1 MPTLLLIVL
10 VLSALGL
17 VTLVLLQQGKGADA
31 GAAFGSGA
39 SGTVFGSQGSG
50 SFMTRATAVLAAIFF
65 VSSLGL
71 AYFSGQ
77 QRTTIKSVTELAVPA
92 EEETKPVAEDVPV
105 MPANEPVSSDVP
117 KAGE

>member
-1 MPTLLLIVL
+1 MQTILLIVL

-39 SGTVFGSQGSG
+39 SATVFGAEGSG

-65 VSSLGL
+65 ISSLGL
-71 AYFSGQ
+71 AYLSG
-77 QRTTIKSVTELAVPA
+77 QRTTIKSVTDIVAPAGDVAKPAAEDIPAVPDSA
-92 EEETKPVAEDVPV
+92 
-105 MPANEPVSSDVP
+105 PVSSDVP
-117 KAGE
+117 KTGQ

>member
-1 MPTLLLIVL
+1 MPTILLIVL

-17 VTLVLLQQGKGADA
+17 VALVLLQQGKGADA

-39 SGTVFGSQGSG
+39 SGTVFGAQGAG
-50 SFMTRATAVLAAIFF
+50 SFMTRATAILATIFF
-65 VSSLGL
+65 LSSLGL

-92 EEETKPVAEDVPV
+92 EEAKPVAEDVPV
-105 MPANEPVSSDVP
+105 MPGNEPAGSDVP